1 MFGCRNSSRKAIGL
15 PGFQNAAEQNVNGHP
30 SFHTKNYMS
39 ARFESCHDLY
49 RVDLRGHYG
58 CVNAIEFS
66 NKGGEFV
73 VSGKMKKN
81 VVYTFLF

>member
-1 MFGCRNSSRKAIGL
+1 
-15 PGFQNAAEQNVNGHP
+15 
-30 SFHTKNYMS
+30 MS